1 MVRMDVNVSDAG
13 RERMERRKDGRN
25 RRRSP
30 NLAGAEID
38 GRIPPSGR
46 LRPRPRR
53 IEHICSVFSRFAR
66 NARVMMSLLLTTT
79 SIRSRSTEGCRC
91 HRGAVRPVG

>member
-38 GRIPPSGR
+38 GRIPALWPSPSAPSSHR
-46 LRPRPRR
+46 AHLQ
-53 IEHICSVFSRFAR
+53 
-66 NARVMMSLLLTTT
+66 RVL
-79 SIRSRSTEGCRC
+79 SIRAQCACDDVVAAHYDLDSFALYRRLPLPPWRC
-91 HRGAVRPVG
+91 PP